1 MLPEGAHGLYD
12 RPTVPTT
19 PANDSWLSRQG
30 KRAARS
36 LARRMR
42 EFGQAETAGFT
53 LEDIP
58 SADIALYFPDG
69 PPKLYQL
76 TQWLPVFEAQ
86 QDLRTLVIVRQIDAY
101 NALTVRTKLKVV
113 LVPRYEDLMALLDRA
128 DFRAVI
134 YVNNGW
140 TNFQA
145 LSFQR
150 AVHIHVNHGESDK
163 ICMVSNQAKAYDKV
177 FVAGQAAVDR
187 HRAAIAWFDDSHL
200 VRVGRPQLDLN
211 VEAALPESTRTTF
224 TYAPTWEGEDDAN
237 NYSSVDLYGPR
248 IITALLAQPN
258 ARVVYK
264 PHPRVVDSDDS
275 RIRAGHQ
282 AIVQALESAIAADPA
297 AGHALLMDAD
307 MLGVLRSTDVLVAD
321 ISSVTLDFL
330 YSRPQAP
337 IVLTDRRS
345 NREALI
351 LESPL
356 AQSTYVVDSTTIDS
370 FSEDLTALV
379 SDDALAMDRER
390 MRGHYF
396 DNLAPGESTDRFW
409 REVRRAMDEHD
420 AALRNLS
427 RIRVVSE
434 EME

>member
-1 MLPEGAHGLYD
+1 
-12 RPTVPTT
+12 
-19 PANDSWLSRQG
+19 
-30 KRAARS
+30 
-36 LARRMR
+36 
-42 EFGQAETAGFT
+42 
-53 LEDIP
+53 
-58 SADIALYFPDG
+58 
-69 PPKLYQL
+69 
-76 TQWLPVFEAQ
+76 
-86 QDLRTLVIVRQIDAY
+86 
-101 NALTVRTKLKVV
+101 
-113 LVPRYEDLMALLDRA
+113 MALLDRA

-187 HRAAIAWFDDSHL
+187 HRTAIAWFDDSHL

-211 VEAALPESTRTTF
+211 VDAALPESTRTTF

-264 PHPRVVDSDDS
+264 PHPRVVDSDDA

-282 AIVQALESAIAADPA
+282 AIAHSIEAAAKSDSS
-297 AGHALLMDAD
+297 AGHAMLTDAD

-345 NREALI
+345 NREGLV

-370 FSEDLTALV
+370 FTEDLTVLV
-379 SDDALAMDRER
+379 SDDEFATARER